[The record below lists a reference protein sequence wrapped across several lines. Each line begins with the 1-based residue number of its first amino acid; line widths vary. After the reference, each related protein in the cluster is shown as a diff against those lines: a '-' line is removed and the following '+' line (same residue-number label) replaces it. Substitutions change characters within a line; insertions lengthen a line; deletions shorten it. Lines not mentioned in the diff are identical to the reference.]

1 MTNKKRYIAAT
12 RAGTRQISAHLPEDV
27 VKAFRIDAAKQDK
40 DVQQLLAEAVNLI
53 FERDKIPIR
62 APVTSGKR
70 TRSHAATP
78 K

>member
-40 DVQQLLAEAVNLI
+40 DVQQLLAEAVNL
-53 FERDKIPIR
+53 PIR